1 MIVDIFSRV
10 IYVYKKRFERIHTRY
25 LTVVNTGK
33 VEKGPQGFKI
43 CFKQSLIPLV
53 TNFTWRYYEK
63 ITIIF
68 YNK

>member
-1 MIVDIFSRV
+1 MYIEKDLKE
-10 IYVYKKRFERIHTRY
+10 YTRY

-33 VEKGPQGFKI
+33 VEKGPRGFKV
-43 CFKQSLIPLV
+43 CSKQSLIPLV
-53 TNFTWRYYEK
+53 TNLTWRYYEK